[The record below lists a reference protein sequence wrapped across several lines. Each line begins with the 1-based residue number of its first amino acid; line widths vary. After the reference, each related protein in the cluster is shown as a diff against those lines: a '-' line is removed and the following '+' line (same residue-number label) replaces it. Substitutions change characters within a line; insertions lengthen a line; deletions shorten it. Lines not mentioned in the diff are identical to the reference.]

1 MFEHRKLTKNLFCNV
16 LLDFEKR
23 LKIDHFERGIS
34 EQLPIAY
41 DGVHM
46 KLLTSNYSLARP
58 LLFQRC
64 FFNFYVFI
72 VVQDLGP
79 GPPSL

>member
-1 MFEHRKLTKNLFCNV
+1 MFEHRKLTKTLFCNV
-16 LLDFEKR
+16 LLDFAKR

-41 DGVHM
+41 DGIHM
-46 KLLTSNYSLARP
+46 KLLNLELCISKALTFSEI
-58 LLFQRC
+58 